1 MIAGR
6 YRLLEPLA
14 RGATSS
20 VWRARDVDAD
30 RDVAMKILRDD
41 GVDPALRVRAERE
54 AHVLTGISHPN
65 LVEVLDSG
73 LDDEHPFLV
82 MALLEGEA
90 LNRIIATRGRLP
102 VDEAVGLVADVAD
115 GLGVAHD
122 AGVVHR
128 DVKPGNI
135 VCHEQVP
142 TLVDFGIA
150 RAIDATTLTRGLVV
164 GTASYLAPEQAQG
177 AAITPAAD
185 VYSLGCVLYELLT
198 GRPPFTGD
206 SPVSIALQHVQ
217 ADATPPGDLVDIPAA
232 VDAVVMTALS
242 KEPSRRPADGHALAI
257 ALRRAIDGDMRD
269 ETISIAP
276 AAPIDGTPVLPITPA
291 AAVAAVSPDADL
303 IDPSPLATPPPAPAA
318 TTPRRRSSPSTIV
331 AVALAV
337 AATVIFLALLFAS
350 FGGHGDSSS
359 GPVPKVAGATVA
371 QATTYLE
378 GAGWDADINNV
389 TSDAPAGTVLASDP
403 AAGTMLSHDETVTL
417 SVSSGPVAPPTTQAP
432 LVDVRVGHGKGKKH
446 GD

>member
-1 MIAGR
+1 MHGALELSPDVTIAGR
-6 YRLLEPLA
+6 YQLREPLA
-14 RGATSS
+14 SGSTSS
-20 VWRARDVDAD
+20 VWRARDLEAE
-30 RDVAMKILRDD
+30 RDVAMKVLRDD
-41 GVDPALRVRAERE
+41 GVDPALRARALRE

-90 LNRIIATRGRLP
+90 LSRIIATRGRLP
-102 VDEAVGLVADVAD
+102 VDEAVNLVADVAD

-135 VCHEQVP
+135 VCHQQVP

-177 AAITPAAD
+177 AAVTPAAD

-217 ADATPPGDLVDIPAA
+217 ADATPPGDLADLPAA
-232 VDAVVMTALS
+232 IDAVVMAALG
-242 KEPSRRPADGHALAI
+242 KDPSRRPADGHALAI
-257 ALRRAIDGDMRD
+257 ALRRALDGDTSD

-276 AAPIDGTPVLPITPA
+276 AAVP
-291 AAVAAVSPDADL
+291 
-303 IDPSPLATPPPAPAA
+303 
-318 TTPRRRSSPSTIV
+318 TTPT
-331 AVALAV
+331 A
-337 AATVIFLALLFAS
+337 
-350 FGGHGDSSS
+350 
-359 GPVPKVAGATVA
+359 
-371 QATTYLE
+371 
-378 GAGWDADINNV
+378 
-389 TSDAPAGTVLASDP
+389 
-403 AAGTMLSHDETVTL
+403 
-417 SVSSGPVAPPTTQAP
+417 
-432 LVDVRVGHGKGKKH
+432 
-446 GD
+446 